1 MAPATLP
8 DVEEHLK
15 KLVQSLYNLIVQSY
29 DHQGAASQD
38 AMKREITSLITHLQ
52 SLSTT
57 AAGLPTTI
65 PPEVIQYIEQGRNP
79 DIYTR
84 EFVELV
90 QKWNQKIG
98 GKCEAM
104 ALFRDVLAR
113 EIVSAMP
120 EVRGEVER
128 VVRATG
134 GKIEG

>member
-1 MAPATLP
+1 M
-8 DVEEHLK
+8 
-15 KLVQSLYNLIVQSY
+15 
-29 DHQGAASQD
+29 
-38 AMKREITSLITHLQ
+38 
-52 SLSTT
+52 
-57 AAGLPTTI
+57 
-65 PPEVIQYIEQGRNP
+65 IQYIEQGRNP